1 MGFLVVE
8 TTEVESIGLAG
19 MSEQV
24 ELGRGAVLV
33 IDTAGRACQ
42 VGVFVD
48 GVARVAR
55 AEEMVH
61 GHAEALLPLVQAVVA
76 EAGVGFPDLGAVV
89 VTAGPGS
96 FTGLRV
102 GLAAAHGLGLA
113 LGCPVVAV
121 SSLGAWAMTA
131 DGAVRVALD
140 SRRGDAFVQDFD
152 AKGAALGAPAIL
164 PLAEIRANNDFA
176 VIGDLAGGVAPGL
189 AAVFRAAC
197 NPAHRC
203 APVPMYLRDADA
215 VPQGAP
221 KCG

>member
-1 MGFLVVE
+1 MVAI
-8 TTEVESIGLAG
+8 TEVESIGLAG

-24 ELGRGAVLV
+24 ELGYGTVLV

-48 GVARVAR
+48 GRVR
-55 AEEMVH
+55 RERSVEMVH
-61 GHAEALLPLVQAVVA
+61 GHAEALLPLVQAVA
-76 EAGVGFPDLGAVV
+76 ADAGVRFDDVRAVV

-121 SSLGAWAMTA
+121 SSLAAWAMA
-131 DGAVRVALD
+131 AARPVRVVLD
-140 SRRGDAFVQDFD
+140 SRRGDAFVQAFD
-152 AKGAALGAPAIL
+152 ANGAALGAPEIR
-164 PLAEIRANNDFA
+164 PLDDARANNEFA
-176 VIGDLAGGVAPGL
+176 VIGDLTGGIAPGL

-197 NPAHRC
+197 DPAHRC

>member
-1 MGFLVVE
+1 
-8 TTEVESIGLAG
+8 

-24 ELGRGAVLV
+24 ELGIGTVLV

-48 GVARVAR
+48 GAARVAQNL
-55 AEEMVH
+55 EMVH
-61 GHAEALLPLVQAVVA
+61 GHAEALLPLVRAAVA
-76 EAGVGFPDLGAVV
+76 EAGLAFAEVDAVV

-113 LGCPVVAV
+113 LDCPVVAV
-121 SSLGAWAMTA
+121 SSFAAWAMA
-131 DGAVRVALD
+131 AEGPVRVALD

-152 AKGAALGAPAIL
+152 RGGVALGAPAIR
-164 PLAEIRANNDFA
+164 PLEEALAANNGFT
-176 VIGDLAGGVAPGL
+176 VIGDLVGGVAPGL

-197 NPAHRC
+197 DPAHRC
-203 APVPMYLRDADA
+203 EPVPMYLRGADA
-215 VPQGAP
+215 VPQAAP

>member
-1 MGFLVVE
+1 
-8 TTEVESIGLAG
+8 

-24 ELGRGAVLV
+24 ELGNGPVLV

-48 GVARVAR
+48 GAARVAQR
-55 AEEMVH
+55 VEMVH
-61 GHAEALLPLVQAVVA
+61 GHAEALLPQVQTAVA
-76 EAGVGFPDLGAVV
+76 EAGVAFAELGAVV

-102 GLAAAHGLGLA
+102 GLAAAQGLGLA
-113 LGCPVVAV
+113 LDCPVVAV
-121 SSLGAWAMTA
+121 SSLAAWAMTVA
-131 DGAVRVALD
+131 GPVRVALD
-140 SRRGDAFVQDFD
+140 SRRGDAFVQEFG
-152 AKGAALGAPAIL
+152 AGGAALGA
-164 PLAEIRANNDFA
+164 AEIRPLEAALSANNEIA
-176 VIGDLAGGVAPGL
+176 VIGDLTDGIAPDL

-197 NPAHRC
+197 DPAHRC

-215 VPQGAP
+215 VPQAAP

>member
-1 MGFLVVE
+1 MP
-8 TTEVESIGLAG
+8 
-19 MSEQV
+19 EQV

-48 GVARVAR
+48 GAARIVQ

-61 GHAEALLPLVQAVVA
+61 GHAEALLPLVRAVVA
-76 EAGVGFPDLGAVV
+76 EAGVGFPDVRAVV

-121 SSLGAWAMTA
+121 SSLSAWAMA
-131 DGAVRVALD
+131 AEGPVRVALD

-152 AKGAALGAPAIL
+152 AEGRALGAAAIL
-164 PLAEIRANNDFA
+164 PLAEASANNGIA

-189 AAVFRAAC
+189 AAVFRAASA
-197 NPAHRC
+197 PAHRC
-203 APVPMYLRDADA
+203 AAVPIYMRDADA